1 MYFKIK
7 EGYCSQV
14 VNGLLNVTSETGA
27 NALMKTACSVMVKE
41 ENYHEACYMS
51 FEGESVWGI
60 QEINVL
66 CLLNYFKLVCLPKER
81 SRDC

>member
-14 VNGLLNVTSETGA
+14 VNGLLNVTSETDA
-27 NALMKTACSVMVKE
+27 NAFNKTACSTKVKE
-41 ENYHEACYMS
+41 ANYHEACYIS
-51 FEGESVWGI
+51 FEELTVWGI
-60 QEINVL
+60 QEMNVL
-66 CLLNYFKLVCLPKER
+66 YLLNDDKLVCLPKGR

>member
-14 VNGLLNVTSETGA
+14 VNGLLNVTSETDA
-27 NALMKTACSVMVKE
+27 NAFNKTACSTKVKE
-41 ENYHEACYMS
+41 ANYHEACYIS
-51 FEGESVWGI
+51 FEELTVWGI